1 MLADLILLS
10 KDSNQVHPPTDPCHS
25 EADNRHSEADNR
37 QDARS
42 TRPSKKGRSK
52 LVSRILS
59 PAVRL
64 WLRSQLLHV
73 GYLQV
78 KIDSSDRQL
87 LKGSIPKVSLV
98 ARAAIYQGLHLTEVR
113 VAATDIKINLGQ
125 VLRGKPLRILAPFPI
140 SCELQL
146 AEADLNASFD
156 SPILANAVIDF
167 LRPLLLRLP
176 QAGCLFYEEL
186 GANIISTINLKEA
199 RTVMAPGILTLFGT
213 VSSPN
218 CSHKSLLIRTAL
230 ELSSPRELIF
240 HIRDWKLS
248 STENSLPVENIKI
261 DLGSEVEIEQLTL
274 TSETLFVKGQLTVKP

>member
-1 MLADLILLS
+1 MS
-10 KDSNQVHPPTDPCHS
+10 KDSNQVHPPTDLCL
-25 EADNRHSEADNR
+25 SEADNR
-37 QDARS
+37 QDACS
-42 TRPSKKGRSK
+42 TTPSEKGHSQ

-59 PAVRL
+59 SAVQL

-98 ARAAIYQGLHLTEVR
+98 ARAAIYQGLYLTEVK
-113 VAATDIKINLGQ
+113 ATATNININLGQ

-146 AEADLNASFD
+146 AELDLNASFE

-167 LRPLLLRLP
+167 LRPLFLP

-186 GANIISTINLKEA
+186 GANIISTINLKEP
-199 RTVMAPGILTLFGT
+199 RTVIEPGSLTLVAT
-213 VSSPN
+213 ISSPN
-218 CSHKSLLIRTAL
+218 CSPISLLMGTAI
-230 ELSSPRELIF
+230 EVTSPRELLFQILE
-240 HIRDWKLS
+240 WKLS
-248 STENSLPVENIKI
+248 STENKLPVENIKI

-274 TSETLFVKGQLTVKP
+274 TSGKILAKGQLIVKP